1 MPSQGELGVA
11 ALQARNYTDALTH
24 LDRAVAESTSPTWLL
39 ARSQLHQKLKDYD
52 AALRDAELAYHTAA
66 ERGSGKSREQMMEA
80 QYRRAVAL
88 LHMKRYADAD
98 CCFKWSQLL
107 IEGRAAKEEDGVE
120 KNVDENGFYSVT
132 VTEAKGDTS
141 GQPKQKENAAASGGL
156 DAVAAHSAQMWSR
169 AYMMRNQALTSME
182 RLPADDPHRK
192 VTVSKI
198 PARPTLETKKA
209 VKQPVTQAVPKT
221 ADPKPAPVPGSI
233 PDEKLKSRADFYQ
246 TNTTVTISL
255 FIKNINKDVLEVRF
269 NNKSVVLGGL
279 PREAAPYVK
288 PGDREAYSTIRLG
301 GEIDKE
307 KSRYS
312 VTPRKIE
319 LVLQKKTPNV
329 KWGTWGEEIVGP
341 RNDNGDEVASVQ
353 HSSPAPVPVPAPAPN
368 QSTAAP
374 AQQNPPDVKPVPAY
388 PTSSKSGPKNW
399 DKVVETE
406 DAADEDGKDVNAF
419 FKSLFANA
427 TPEQQRAMMKSFT
440 ESNGTALSTDWND
453 VGSRKVDMVPPEGVE
468 PKKWDS

>member
-11 ALQARNYTDALTH
+11 ALQARNYTNALTH

-39 ARSQLHQKLKDYD
+39 ARSQVHQKLKDYD
-52 AALRDAELAYHTAA
+52 GALRDAELAYHTAA
-66 ERGSGKSREQMMEA
+66 ERGSGKSREQMTEA

-98 CCFKWSQLL
+98 CCLKWSQLL
-107 IEGRAAKEEDGVE
+107 IEGRPAKEEDGVE
-120 KNVDENGFYSVT
+120 KNVDANGFYT
-132 VTEAKGDTS
+132 VTAAEAKADTS
-141 GQPKQKENAAASGGL
+141 GQPKQKENAAATGGL
-156 DAVAAHSAQMWSR
+156 DAGAAQSAQMWSR
-169 AYMMRNQALTSME
+169 AYMMRNQTLTAME
-182 RLPADDPHRK
+182 RLPADDPGRK
-192 VTVSKI
+192 ATVTKI
-198 PARPTLETKKA
+198 PVRPTIETKKA
-209 VKQPVTQAVPKT
+209 VKEQVTPRVHKT
-221 ADPKPAPVPGSI
+221 EEPKPVPEPGSV

-255 FIKNINKDVLEVRF
+255 FVKNIDKDALEITF

-301 GEIDKE
+301 GEIERE
-307 KSRYS
+307 KSRYT

-329 KWGTWGEEIVGP
+329 KWATWGEETIGL
-341 RNDNGDEVASVQ
+341 RNDDGDEAATTQQNSSAPEVA
-353 HSSPAPVPVPAPAPN
+353 PTRPATAPVHQEVRDAKAG
-368 QSTAAP
+368 
-374 AQQNPPDVKPVPAY
+374 PAY

-406 DAADEDGKDVNAF
+406 AAAEEDGKDVNGF

-440 ESNGTALSTDWND
+440 ESNGTSLSTDWND
-453 VGSRKVDMVPPEGVE
+453 VGSRKVEMVPPEGVE
-468 PKKWDS
+468 PRKWDS

>member
-1 MPSQGELGVA
+1 M
-11 ALQARNYTDALTH
+11 T
-24 LDRAVAESTSPTWLL
+24 
-39 ARSQLHQKLKDYD
+39 
-52 AALRDAELAYHTAA
+52 
-66 ERGSGKSREQMMEA
+66 EA

-98 CCFKWSQLL
+98 CCLKWSQLL
-107 IEGRAAKEEDGVE
+107 IEGRPAKEEDGVE
-120 KNVDENGFYSVT
+120 KNVDANGLYSVT
-132 VTEAKGDTS
+132 AAEAKADTS

-169 AYMMRNQALTSME
+169 AYMMRNQALTAME
-182 RLPADDPHRK
+182 RLPADDAGRK
-192 VTVSKI
+192 VTVTKI
-198 PARPTLETKKA
+198 PVRPTIETKKP
-209 VKQPVTQAVPKT
+209 VKEPVTQAVQKTEEPKI
-221 ADPKPAPVPGSI
+221 APVPGSV
-233 PDEKLKSRADFYQ
+233 PDETLKSRADFYQ
-246 TNTTVTISL
+246 TNITVTISL
-255 FIKNINKDVLEVRF
+255 FVKNIDKDVLEVTF

-279 PREAAPYVK
+279 PREAAPYVQ

-301 GEIDKE
+301 GEIDRE

-329 KWGTWGEEIVGP
+329 KWATWGEETIGP
-341 RNDNGDEVASVQ
+341 RDDDGDEVASTQ
-353 HSSPAPVPVPAPAPN
+353 QSTPAPTTTQPTSEPAQQKPQDLKPAPV
-368 QSTAAP
+368 
-374 AQQNPPDVKPVPAY
+374 Y

-406 DAADEDGKDVNAF
+406 EAADEDGKDVNSF

-440 ESNGTALSTDWND
+440 ESNGTSLSTDWND
-453 VGSRKVDMVPPEGVE
+453 VGSRKVEMVPPEGVE
-468 PKKWDS
+468 PKKWDA